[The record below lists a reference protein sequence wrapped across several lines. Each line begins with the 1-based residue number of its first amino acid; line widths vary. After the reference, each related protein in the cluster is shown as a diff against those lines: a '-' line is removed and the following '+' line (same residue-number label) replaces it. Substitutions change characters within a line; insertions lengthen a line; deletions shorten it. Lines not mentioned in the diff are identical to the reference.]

1 MSRSVSNAAVYENFF
16 ESNVP
21 PLPLPMVWRVVYN
34 EAIRGNHIL
43 FELDDLK
50 AIEEFYHSPDFK
62 LRPENNN
69 PMAKF
74 AVKFFSSTDFGEMKA
89 LIKALPI
96 DQKVVALILYRRS
109 ISVWQDWLK
118 RNLH

>member
-1 MSRSVSNAAVYENFF
+1 MSRGLSNAAIYENFF
-16 ESNVP
+16 ESNLA
-21 PLPLPMVWRVVYN
+21 PLPLPMVWRIVYN

-43 FELDDLK
+43 FDAEDLK

-62 LRPENNN
+62 LNPENNV
-69 PMAKF
+69 PITKF
-74 AVKFFSSTDFGEMKA
+74 AVKFFGSTDFGEMKR
-89 LIKALPI
+89 LIKALPL

-109 ISVWQDWLK
+109 ISTWQDWLK